1 MIRHH
6 IAVWSTGPKVGIVR
20 DIALGLVAFTIAIW
34 GTAADPAVMVAALAI
49 LWAAGHIVT
58 TTLLPARPAVASRAS
73 RPRGRARP
81 PAAPRGHR
89 APCRPLGW
97 RRHGAPKTGRPVP
110 GWRAGLPTPAAAPP
124 ASSPLAP
131 AAAGQTPVR
140 AGLVGRSSSP
150 IHYQPG
156 RAAVS
161 T

>member
-1 MIRHH
+1 MTRHL
-6 IAVWSTGPKVGIVR
+6 AVALTHPATGLAR
-20 DIALGLVAFTIAIW
+20 DVALGLLAFTIAIW
-34 GTAADPAVMVAALAI
+34 GAAADPAVMVAALAI

-58 TTLLPARPAVASRAS
+58 TTLLPTRPACRRRVTRL
-73 RPRGRARP
+73 RGRARP

-97 RRHGAPKTGRPVP
+97 RRHGAPKTGRPAP
-110 GWRAGLPTPAAAPP
+110 GWRAGLQTPAAAPP
-124 ASSPLAP
+124 GRFPAVP
-131 AAAGQTPVR
+131 AAAGQTPVG

-150 IHYQPG
+150 IHYRPG